1 MDRVQEELENK
12 KLNAKNK
19 IYNID
24 RNNEI
29 LFNKKYDFEDEYLS
43 DNAKKEKKQEIS
55 KKSNKRVF
63 KKRNFVPFIIGSLA
77 VALVGTGAIAY
88 NLGKQ
93 KGMKEQEEKI
103 FETITRTCNI
113 SNAQPQI
120 LNAWAND
127 SIGKLEKFVEKNNIP
142 GGVEKVSE
150 IKTQYLANVV
160 LDYENFI
167 DSSGDI
173 EKYNKLVNDSI
184 ELENKLNDTGYNID
198 FSFSNSDYAYM
209 VLVDPNNHIVNNLT
223 TDQNLS
229 MYVAEEFYNGKP
241 YGDDS
246 ILSSEGIVYSPYEKE
261 EKVKTLN

>member
-12 KLNAKNK
+12 RLNAKNK

-24 RNNEI
+24 RNNEVA
-29 LFNKKYDFEDEYLS
+29 FSDKYDFEDEYLS

-55 KKSNKRVF
+55 KKSNKRGF

-77 VALVGTGAIAY
+77 VALVGTGAY

-93 KGMKEQEEKI
+93 KGTKEQEEKI
-103 FETITRTCNI
+103 FETIARTCNI

-127 SIGKLEKFVEKNNIP
+127 SIGKLEKYVEKTGIRNGNEILENI
-142 GGVEKVSE
+142 KSE
-150 IKTQYLANVV
+150 YLSKVV

-167 DSSGDI
+167 DSNGNID
-173 EKYNKLVNDSI
+173 EYNKLIDDSKK
-184 ELENKLNDTGYNID
+184 LENRLNDTGYNID

-229 MYVAEEFYNGKP
+229 MYVADEFYNGESFSS
-241 YGDDS
+241 DS
-246 ILSSEGIVYSPYEKE
+246 ILSNDGIVYSSYEKE
-261 EKVKTLN
+261 ENVKTLN

>member
-12 KLNAKNK
+12 RLNAKNK

-24 RNNEI
+24 RNNEVA
-29 LFNKKYDFEDEYLS
+29 FSDKYDFEDEYLS

-55 KKSNKRVF
+55 KKSNKRGF
-63 KKRNFVPFIIGSLA
+63 KKRNFVSFIIGSLA
-77 VALVGTGAIAY
+77 VALVGTGAY

-93 KGMKEQEEKI
+93 KGTKEQEEKI
-103 FETITRTCNI
+103 FETIARTCNI

-120 LNAWAND
+120 LNAWANN
-127 SIGKLEKFVEKNNIP
+127 SIGKLEKYVEKTGIRNGNEILENI
-142 GGVEKVSE
+142 KSE
-150 IKTQYLANVV
+150 YLSKVV

-167 DSSGDI
+167 DSNGNID
-173 EKYNKLVNDSI
+173 EYNKLIDDSKK
-184 ELENKLNDTGYNID
+184 LENRLNDTGYNID

-229 MYVAEEFYNGKP
+229 MYVADEFYNGESFSS
-241 YGDDS
+241 DS
-246 ILSSEGIVYSPYEKE
+246 ILSNDGIVYSPYEKE
-261 EKVKTLN
+261 ENVKTLN

>member
-12 KLNAKNK
+12 RLNAKNK
-19 IYNID
+19 VYDVDKI
-24 RNNEI
+24 NEES
-29 LFNKKYDFEDEYLS
+29 LSKKYDFEDEYLS

-55 KKSNKRVF
+55 KKQNKRTT
-63 KKRNFVPFIIGSLA
+63 KKRKFIPFIIGSLA
-77 VALVGTGAIAY
+77 VALVGTGAY

-93 KGMKEQEEKI
+93 KGTKEQEEKI
-103 FETITRTCNI
+103 FETIARTCNI

-127 SIGKLEKFVEKNNIP
+127 SIEKLEKYVENTGIRNGNEILENI
-142 GGVEKVSE
+142 KSE
-150 IKTQYLANVV
+150 YLSKVV

-167 DSSGDI
+167 DSNGNID
-173 EKYNKLVNDSI
+173 EYNKLIDDSKK
-184 ELENKLNDTGYNID
+184 LENRLNDTGYNID

-229 MYVAEEFYNGKP
+229 MYVADEFYNGESFSA
-241 YGDDS
+241 DS
-246 ILSSEGIVYSPYEKE
+246 ILSNDGIVYSPYEE
-261 EKVKTLN
+261 EENVKILN